1 MNISTSSVSSRL
13 FFFVQLFSSSSSI
26 KLLEAVLCM
35 ANSPVSELLDDV
47 SSSLS
52 SKKNWKIYDGLIMVQ
67 NLIHDFQQTNRTDE
81 INNKHGQEKK

>member
-1 MNISTSSVSSRL
+1 
-13 FFFVQLFSSSSSI
+13 
-26 KLLEAVLCM
+26 M

>member
-1 MNISTSSVSSRL
+1 M
-13 FFFVQLFSSSSSI
+13 
-26 KLLEAVLCM
+26 LCK

-52 SKKNWKIYDGLIMVQ
+52 SKTNWKIYDSLIMVQ

>member
-1 MNISTSSVSSRL
+1 MSSLFTSLMNISTSSVSSRL

-47 SSSLS
+47 SLSLN
-52 SKKNWKIYDGLIMVQ
+52 SKKKKMKYDGLTVVQ
-67 NLIHDFQQTNRTDE
+67 NLIHDF
-81 INNKHGQEKK
+81 

>member
-47 SSSLS
+47 SSSLN
-52 SKKNWKIYDGLIMVQ
+52 SKKKMKYDGLIMVQ
-67 NLIHDFQQTNRTDE
+67 NLIHDFQLTNRINK
-81 INNKHGQEKK
+81 INNE

>member
-1 MNISTSSVSSRL
+1 
-13 FFFVQLFSSSSSI
+13 
-26 KLLEAVLCM
+26 M

-67 NLIHDFQQTNRTDE
+67 NLIHDFQQTNRINK
-81 INNKHGQEKK
+81 INNEWGQEKK